1 MIGTEQTIKKRESFI
16 PNENSCTAKQNIK
29 ITPKKNVINMNK
41 S

>member
-1 MIGTEQTIKKRESFI
+1 MEQTIKRKKSFI
-16 PNENSCTAKQNIK
+16 PNENNCTAKQNTE